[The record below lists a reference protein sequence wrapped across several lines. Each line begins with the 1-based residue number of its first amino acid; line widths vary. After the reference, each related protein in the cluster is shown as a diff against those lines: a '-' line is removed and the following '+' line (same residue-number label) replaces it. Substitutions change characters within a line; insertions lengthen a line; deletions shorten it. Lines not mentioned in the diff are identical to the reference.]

1 MKSRKSFKNFFTV
14 KKEDDTVEPVVQV
27 KETKYVPIIK
37 TTQSNVV
44 LTNIECNNF
53 TFKTR

>member
-1 MKSRKSFKNFFTV
+1 MKSIKSFRNFFTIE
-14 KKEDDTVEPVVQV
+14 KEDDTVEPVVEV
-27 KETKYVPIIK
+27 KETKYVPITK

-44 LTNIECNNF
+44 LTSIECNHF